1 MYFITGIEDLDPE
14 WGTKG
19 THRCFGYKETFDKAD
34 QAVKENRCDIN
45 ETIYNYVVIEF
56 IKSGIHSICLENRWF
71 YKFDYDKG
79 IYEPIEEP
87 GEVKGFCN
95 FAIG

>member
-19 THRCFGYKETFDKAD
+19 TRCFGYKKTFENADKA
-34 QAVKENRCDIN
+34 VRENWCDIN
-45 ETIYNYVVIEF
+45 ETIYDYAVIEF
-56 IKSGIHSICLENRWF
+56 MRDEIHPDCLERWF

-79 IYEPIEEP
+79 IYEAINEPEE
-87 GEVKGFCN
+87 VRGFCN
-95 FAIG
+95 FSIG